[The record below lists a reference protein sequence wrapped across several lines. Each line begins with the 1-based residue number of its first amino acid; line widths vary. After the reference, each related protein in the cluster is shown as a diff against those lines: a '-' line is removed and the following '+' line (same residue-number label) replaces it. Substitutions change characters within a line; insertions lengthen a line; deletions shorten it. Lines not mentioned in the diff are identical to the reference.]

1 MRRHYAK
8 IRANCKSKL
17 VFSALLWH
25 ASSLLVL
32 TSCVTDEISVAF
44 ADQLFFLSAFI
55 ILSSV
60 LMGQLSTRVGSPI
73 LLTYLC
79 VGIFFGEEGPGGI
92 KFDDIN
98 LAYTVCSLSLAIIL
112 FDGGV
117 RTPMRIF
124 RASVTNASMLA
135 TIGVGITA
143 VITGGFAAWLLDVD
157 LIYGLL
163 LGAIVASTDAAAVF
177 LLLQQRGLQ
186 LKHRVKYTLEVESG
200 INDPMAVFLT
210 ITCVELLKND
220 ISAGWMP
227 FLALF
232 LKQMT
237 IGLIA
242 GYAGGQAVSYVM
254 QRLKLDAGLYPI
266 VTVSC
271 GLLIFSG
278 TNLLGGSGFL
288 ASYLAGMTFA
298 NSGYARMTLIKQFSD
313 GLAWMAQLLMML
325 ILGLLVTP
333 SNLLDY
339 LWQAVA
345 VGMALIFVARPIA
358 VWLCLMPS
366 GFDWREKT
374 FVSWVGL
381 RGAVPIYLALL
392 PALSGITS
400 AHYYFNT
407 AFLIVLISL
416 ILQGWTINPLA
427 KKLKLLE
434 PEN

>member
-1 MRRHYAK
+1 M
-8 IRANCKSKL
+8 
-17 VFSALLWH
+17 
-25 ASSLLVL
+25 
-32 TSCVTDEISVAF
+32 EF
-44 ADQLFFLSAFI
+44 ADKLFFICSFVV
-55 ILSSV
+55 LSSV
-60 LMGQLSTRVGSPI
+60 LMGQLSTRIGSPI

-98 LAYTVCSLSLAIIL
+98 LSYTICSLSLAIIL

-124 RASVTNASMLA
+124 RASLSNASLLA
-135 TIGVGITA
+135 TVGVGLTA

-157 LIYGLL
+157 LLYGLL

-186 LKHRVKYTLEVESG
+186 LRHRVKYTLEVESG

-220 ISAGWMP
+220 ISTGWLP
-227 FLALF
+227 FLILF
-232 LKQMT
+232 VKQMV
-237 IGLIA
+237 IGILA
-242 GYAGGQAVSYVM
+242 GYAGGQLVTYFM
-254 QRLKLDAGLYPI
+254 QRLRMDAGLYPI

-271 GLLIFSG
+271 GLLVFSG
-278 TNLLGGSGFL
+278 ANLLGGSGFL
-288 ASYLAGMTFA
+288 AAYLAGMTFA

-339 LWQAVA
+339 VWQALL
-345 VGMALIFVARPIA
+345 VGIALIFVARPLA

-366 GFDWREKT
+366 GFTWQEKS

-381 RGAVPIYLALL
+381 RGAVPIYLALI
-392 PALSGITS
+392 PALSGISS

-407 AFLIVLISL
+407 AFIIVLVSLIV
-416 ILQGWTINPLA
+416 QGWTINPLA
-427 KKLKLLE
+427 HRLRLLE
-434 PEN
+434 EEK

>member
-1 MRRHYAK
+1 MG
-8 IRANCKSKL
+8 
-17 VFSALLWH
+17 
-25 ASSLLVL
+25 
-32 TSCVTDEISVAF
+32 F
-44 ADQLFFLSAFI
+44 ADQLFFISAFV
-55 ILSSV
+55 ILSGV

-92 KFDDIN
+92 KFDDIT
-98 LAYTVCSLSLAIIL
+98 LSYTICSLSLAIIL

-117 RTPMRIF
+117 RTPLRIF
-124 RASVTNASMLA
+124 RASAANASLLA
-135 TIGVGITA
+135 TVGVGITA
-143 VITGGFAAWLLDVD
+143 AITGGFAAWLLEVD

-220 ISAGWMP
+220 IDAGWMP
-227 FLALF
+227 FIVLF
-232 LKQMT
+232 LKQMV
-237 IGLIA
+237 IGLLA
-242 GYAGGQAVSYVM
+242 GYSGGKLLSYLM
-254 QRLKLDAGLYPI
+254 HHLRLDAGLYPI

-288 ASYLAGMTFA
+288 AAYLAGMTFA
-298 NSGYARMTLIKQFSD
+298 SSGYARMTLIKQFSD

-333 SNLLDY
+333 SNLIDY
-339 LWQAVA
+339 LWSGLLVSI
-345 VGMALIFVARPIA
+345 ALILVARPLA
-358 VWLCLMPS
+358 VWLCLGAS
-366 GFDWREKT
+366 GFSWKEKT
-374 FVSWVGL
+374 FISWVGL
-381 RGAVPIYLALL
+381 RGAVPIYLALI

-407 AFLIVLISL
+407 AFLIVLVSL
-416 ILQGWTINPLA
+416 VLQGWMINPLA
-427 KKLKLLE
+427 KKLDLLE
-434 PEN
+434 SNGS

>member
-1 MRRHYAK
+1 MG
-8 IRANCKSKL
+8 
-17 VFSALLWH
+17 
-25 ASSLLVL
+25 
-32 TSCVTDEISVAF
+32 F
-44 ADQLFFLSAFI
+44 ADQLFFISAFV
-55 ILSSV
+55 ILSGV

-92 KFDDIN
+92 KFDDIT
-98 LAYTVCSLSLAIIL
+98 LSYAICSLSLAIIL

-117 RTPMRIF
+117 RTPLRIF
-124 RASVTNASMLA
+124 RASAANASLLA
-135 TIGVGITA
+135 TLGVGITA
-143 VITGGFAAWLLDVD
+143 GITGAFAAWLLEVD

-210 ITCVELLKND
+210 ITCVELLRND
-220 ISAGWMP
+220 IDAGWMP

-232 LKQMT
+232 LKQMV
-237 IGLIA
+237 IGLLA
-242 GYAGGQAVSYVM
+242 GYSGGRLLSYLM
-254 QRLKLDAGLYPI
+254 QHLRLDAGLYPI

-288 ASYLAGMTFA
+288 ATYLAGMTFA
-298 NSGYARMTLIKQFSD
+298 SSGYARMTLIKQFSD

-333 SNLLDY
+333 SNLIDY
-339 LWQAVA
+339 LWPGLLVS
-345 VGMALIFVARPIA
+345 VALILVARPVA
-358 VWLCLMPS
+358 VWLCLGVS
-366 GFDWREKT
+366 GFDWKEKT
-374 FVSWVGL
+374 FISWVGL
-381 RGAVPIYLALL
+381 RGAVPIYLALI

-407 AFLIVLISL
+407 AFLIVLVSL
-416 ILQGWTINPLA
+416 VLQGWMINPLA
-427 KKLKLLE
+427 KKLGLLE
-434 PEN
+434 ESEN

>member
-1 MRRHYAK
+1 MG
-8 IRANCKSKL
+8 
-17 VFSALLWH
+17 
-25 ASSLLVL
+25 
-32 TSCVTDEISVAF
+32 F
-44 ADQLFFLSAFI
+44 ADQLFFISAFV
-55 ILSSV
+55 ILSGV

-92 KFDDIN
+92 KFDDIT
-98 LAYTVCSLSLAIIL
+98 LSYAICSLSLAIIL

-117 RTPMRIF
+117 RTPLRIF
-124 RASVTNASMLA
+124 RASVANASLLA
-135 TIGVGITA
+135 TVGVGITA
-143 VITGGFAAWLLDVD
+143 GITGAFAAWLLEVD

-210 ITCVELLKND
+210 ITCVELLRND
-220 ISAGWMP
+220 IDAGWMP

-232 LKQMT
+232 LKQMV
-237 IGLIA
+237 IGLLA
-242 GYAGGQAVSYVM
+242 GYSGGRLLSYLM
-254 QRLKLDAGLYPI
+254 QHLRLDAGLYPI

-288 ASYLAGMTFA
+288 ATYLAGMTFA
-298 NSGYARMTLIKQFSD
+298 SSGYARMTLIKQFSD

-333 SNLLDY
+333 SNLIDY
-339 LWQAVA
+339 LWPGLLVS
-345 VGMALIFVARPIA
+345 VALILVARPVA
-358 VWLCLMPS
+358 VWLCLGVS
-366 GFDWREKT
+366 GFDWKEKT
-374 FVSWVGL
+374 FISWVGL
-381 RGAVPIYLALL
+381 RGAVPIYLALI

-407 AFLIVLISL
+407 AFLIVLVSL
-416 ILQGWTINPLA
+416 LLQGWMINPLA
-427 KKLKLLE
+427 NKLGLLE
-434 PEN
+434 EKDS